1 MYSVTCTV
9 YSVTCT
15 VYSVTCTVYSVVQC
29 HVWQDTRPYCEHCYQ
44 DTVVPK
50 CGGCREL
57 ELETK
62 VHAKVRNHRE
72 GPY

>member
-1 MYSVTCTV
+1 MKQISVQCHVYSVACHMYSVTCTV
-9 YSVTCT
+9 SRV
-15 VYSVTCTVYSVVQC
+15 
-29 HVWQDTRPYCEHCYQ
+29 QDTRPYCEHCYQ

-62 VHAKVRNHRE
+62 VHAKVRNHR
-72 GPY
+72 GLY